1 MNGPL
6 AGIRVVELADET
18 GEYAGKLL
26 GGLGAEVIKVEAPGG
41 EGSRAIRP
49 FRPGALGESYWF
61 LYANTSKQSLV
72 LDLARAA
79 GAAAFRKLVAG
90 ADILVETRGPGVLE
104 SLRLGPEELRMGNER
119 LVIARISGFGQDGP
133 RRDWLSSDLVATA
146 LSGAAHTTG
155 WPDEPPV
162 SLAGYPACV
171 MAGLSAAAGAMV
183 AFRQAR
189 RTGRGQV
196 VDVSLQESMVA
207 VSHIVGVGRYGED
220 KIISRR
226 EGASLAASIPSGI
239 WNARDGRIYLTVN
252 RPVHWQALAQWVADV
267 TGNEAILDPA
277 FAGPSA
283 NRHEYRP
290 VIDAWLAE
298 LFARYSVGELF
309 GEGQRRHL
317 AITPLNDA
325 AAVLADEHLA
335 ARGFFARLAGEG
347 LRYPGMP
354 IRFSATPAE
363 PPGKAPMLGEHFRE
377 AWSGAAAGSS
387 DSPGEEARLSRRQ
400 PSRPQGEESAPAR
413 SPRPDMPAR
422 SGEPLS
428 GLRVLEFT
436 AGMAGPW
443 VGRMMAYHGA
453 DVVKIES
460 RTAADVTRLYLSP
473 QAPEEGISEV
483 LSPWFTDWNAGKRFV
498 GLDLKNPDAL
508 AIAKKLA
515 AKADVVIENFV
526 PGVVERIGLGYE
538 VLAAENP
545 GLIYLA
551 TSGFGREGPA
561 AGYVT
566 WGPNMEAISGLA
578 SLSGFPGK
586 GCTITQFA
594 YSDPVG
600 ALHGLAAVMAALDH
614 RTRTGEGQLID
625 IAQIETCV
633 ATIGDVMLQALDG
646 GKPAPQGNGRPRG
659 APWGLYCCAGE
670 DSWCAITA
678 LNEPQWAALCTAT
691 GHGEWQDD
699 PRFSSFAA
707 RLDHAAELDA
717 LLTKWTSSRTKTDVM
732 ESLQA
737 AGVPAGAVQNVRDLC
752 EGDPQMRARKFFETI
767 PHRSRGEVVASRL
780 SFGLEATPGHT
791 TDTGRPIGADNT
803 SVLAQWLG
811 IGEAARE
818 DLEKSGALER

>member
-1 MNGPL
+1 MSLPL

-41 EGSRAIRP
+41 EGSRAIPP
-49 FRPGALGESYWF
+49 FRPSAPAQSYWF

-72 LDLARAA
+72 LDLPQAT
-79 GAAAFRKLVAG
+79 GAAAFRDLVAG

-104 SLRLGPEELRMGNER
+104 SLGLGAEELHADNPR
-119 LVIARISGFGQDGP
+119 LVMARISGFGQDGP
-133 RRDWLSSDLVATA
+133 RRGWLSSDLVATA

-183 AFRQAR
+183 AWRLAR
-189 RTGRGQV
+189 RTGVGQV
-196 VDVSLQESMVA
+196 VDVSLQESMAA
-207 VSHIVGVGRYGED
+207 VSHIVGAGRYRED
-220 KIISRR
+220 QMISRR
-226 EGASLAASIPSGI
+226 EGASLAASIPSGV
-239 WNARDGRIYLTVN
+239 WDACDGRIYLTLN
-252 RPVHWQALAQWVADV
+252 RPAHWQALAQWVAEV

-277 FAGPSA
+277 FTGPSA
-283 NRHEYRP
+283 NRHEFRP

-298 LFARYSVGELF
+298 LFARYSVVELYA
-309 GEGQRRHL
+309 EGQRRHL

-325 AAVLADEHLA
+325 AAVVADAHLA
-335 ARGFFARLAGEG
+335 ARGFFARLPGGE
-347 LRYPGMP
+347 LRYPGLP
-354 IRFSATPAE
+354 IRFPA
-363 PPGKAPMLGEHFRE
+363 APREAARRAPALGEHRAE
-377 AWSGAAAGSS
+377 GWTTAVAQDSKSPGSGAL
-387 DSPGEEARLSRRQ
+387 SPGQQA
-400 PSRPQGEESAPAR
+400 SRPHGEDSADSH
-413 SPRPDMPAR
+413 SPRSAR
-422 SGEPLS
+422 PGEPLS

-460 RTAADVTRLYLSP
+460 RTAADVTRLYISP
-473 QAPEEGISEV
+473 QAPEAGVSEV

-498 GLDLKNPDAL
+498 GLDLKNADAL
-508 AIAKKLA
+508 AIAKRLA
-515 AKADVVIENFV
+515 AEADVVIENFV
-526 PGVVERIGLGYE
+526 PGVVERLGLGYE
-538 VLAAENP
+538 VLAAANP

-566 WGPNMEAISGLA
+566 WGPNMEAVSGLA
-578 SLSGFPGK
+578 ALSGFPGK
-586 GCTITQFA
+586 GCTITQYA

-600 ALHGLAAVMAALDH
+600 ALHGLTAVMAALDH

-625 IAQIETCV
+625 IAQMETCV

-646 GKPAPQGNGRPRG
+646 GAPAPQGNGRARG
-659 APWGLYCCAGE
+659 APWGLYACSGE

-678 LNEPQWAALCTAT
+678 LHEDHWRALCRAT
-691 GHGEWQDD
+691 GHAEWQADA
-699 PRFSSFAA
+699 RFASFAA
-707 RLDHAAELDA
+707 RLEHAGELDA
-717 LLTKWTSSRTKTDVM
+717 LLTGWTSTQTKTEVM

-752 EGDPQMRARKFFETI
+752 EYDPQLRARDFFETI
-767 PHRSRGEVVASRL
+767 AHASRGEVAASRL
-780 SFGLEATPGHT
+780 GFGLDATPGHT
-791 TDTGRPIGADNT
+791 TDTGRPIGADNAA
-803 SVLAQWLG
+803 VLAQWLG
-811 IGEAARE
+811 LDETARA
-818 DLEKSGALER
+818 DLEKSGALEV